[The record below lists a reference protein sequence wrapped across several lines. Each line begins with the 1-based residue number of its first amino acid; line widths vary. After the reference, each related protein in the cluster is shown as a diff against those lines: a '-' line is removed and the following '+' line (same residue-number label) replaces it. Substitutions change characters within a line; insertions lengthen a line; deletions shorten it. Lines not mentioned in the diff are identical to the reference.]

1 MDSAYLENYLK
12 REGLGLWRLRRL
24 ILTLRSLRLEP
35 FDPGNGKLADME
47 ASFSRRWVDA
57 HA

>member
-12 REGLGLWRLRRL
+12 REGLSVWRLRRL
-24 ILTLRSLRLEP
+24 ILTVRVLRLAS
-35 FDPGNGKLADME
+35 FDPANGGLAGME
-47 ASFSRRWVDA
+47 ASFSRRWADA